1 MMFVLQFPVEDLMA
15 IFMAIR
21 NRPKFRIFR
30 TIDLTADLI
39 LTFLAIGSAAILT
52 RADHWVNYC
61 VNYCVNDARADEPEF
76 TLAPIIKDASPLDLL
91 AHDPILPVEQGTPRI
106 DTSSGSVQHSLA
118 NQLPYSVTD
127 EANPGTL
134 SQFRGLGRSSDET
147 DVQTL
152 GIPLNY
158 PQGGG
163 FDFSTF
169 PQFFWADFRFQPGPS
184 PAGLDPRG
192 IAGTMALVPWTAKA
206 LSDESISSRYTGL
219 YSNSDLV
226 QLSVGAKYKD
236 QVAVL
241 AGNSSGLA
249 SGPSASISGRLYE
262 DGALTLRYHLLFTD
276 IDAEIEENPPE
287 AIVEHSRTMRTIP
300 VVQADWKVT
309 PELLLK
315 SSFFYDNVYLRT
327 DDPAGG
333 DFSQERT
340 DQFGAENA
348 LFYKDWKLGASSREV
363 RYNSTASGESSFG
376 MNENISSF
384 QLSKLLKFE
393 SGSGAESGSDSDSG
407 NAFLI
412 EPTVQAM
419 SVSDQGFYPEGTL
432 GLREEWGRESDIA
445 HSAVYARGNYAR
457 RFPSIVDRYLS
468 VPNANLAFSTN
479 ANPNLQV
486 EKDVTGI
493 VGAETK
499 QDQWDFSVQGYY
511 QIRYNAEVGVDL
523 PSGHTLINSDQ
534 ARIASLVLTGGA
546 NLPHDIHLY
555 DAANFTY
562 SHVNALDT
570 RFPFIPNFI
579 DTLGLEGQVTKGLG
593 ADVEFRAQSN
603 AFVGGALS
611 LNSLAYV
618 DIGASYQILPS
629 VKVLG
634 RIENLIGNDIVL
646 DPFSPPKQRVFSVAV
661 AGVM

>member
-1 MMFVLQFPVEDLMA
+1 MSSFMA

-21 NRPKFRIFR
+21 NKA
-30 TIDLTADLI
+30 TISLVAVSIVTLM
-39 LTFLAIGSAAILT
+39 SAAMT
-52 RADHWVNYC
+52 T
-61 VNYCVNDARADEPEF
+61 ARAADNNGDEPEF

-91 AHDPILPVEQGTPRI
+91 AHDPIIPVEQGTPKI
-106 DTSSGSVQHSLA
+106 NTSSGSVEHSLA
-118 NQLPYSVTD
+118 NDLPYSVTD
-127 EANPGTL
+127 EASPGQL

-192 IAGTMALVPWTAKA
+192 IAGTMSLLPWTAKA
-206 LSDESISSRYTGL
+206 ISDESTSSRYTAL
-219 YSNSDLV
+219 YSNSDLT

-241 AGNSSGLA
+241 AGNTSGLA
-249 SGPSASISGRLYE
+249 SGPSASLSGRLYE
-262 DGALTLRYHLLFTD
+262 DGKLALRYHLLFTD
-276 IDAEIEENPPE
+276 IDAEIDENPPE
-287 AIVEHSRTMRTIP
+287 VIAEHSTTLRTIP
-300 VVQADWKVT
+300 VVQADWKIT

-315 SSFFYDNVYLRT
+315 SSVYYDNNRLRT
-327 DDPAGG
+327 DDPSGD

-348 LFYKDWKLGASSREV
+348 LFYEGWKLGASSREV
-363 RYNSTASGESSFG
+363 RYNATASGEAAFFQT
-376 MNENISSF
+376 ENISSF
-384 QLSKLLKFE
+384 QLSKLLKSE
-393 SGSGAESGSDSDSG
+393 SEGGGA
-407 NAFLI
+407 FMI

-419 SVSDQGFYPEGTL
+419 NVSDQGFYPEGTL
-432 GLREEWGRESDIA
+432 GLREEWGQASRSSSGMT

-457 RFPSIVDRYLS
+457 RFPSIVDRYLNI
-468 VPNANLAFSTN
+468 PNANPEFAVV

-486 EKDVTGI
+486 EKDVTAI

-499 QDQWDFSVQGYY
+499 QNKWDLSIQGYY
-511 QIRYNAEVGVDL
+511 QIRYNAEIAVDG
-523 PSGHTLINSDQ
+523 PTGHTLINSDN
-534 ARIASLVLTGGA
+534 ARLASLVLTGGA
-546 NLPHDIHLY
+546 NLPHDVRFY

-570 RFPFIPNFI
+570 RFPYIPNFI
-579 DTLGLEGQVTKGLG
+579 DTLGLEGQITNQLG
-593 ADVEFRAQSN
+593 ADVEFRAQSS
-603 AFVGGALS
+603 AYVSGALS
-611 LNSLAYV
+611 LDSLAYV
-618 DIGASYQILPS
+618 DIGASYQLLPS

>member
-1 MMFVLQFPVEDLMA
+1 MFLLQFPEED
-15 IFMAIR
+15 FMAIR
-21 NRPKFRIFR
+21 NRASFRIFR
-30 TIDLTADLI
+30 AIDLTTDLTQVFRLI
-39 LTFLAIGSAAILT
+39 FLQIYLMAGSAAILSG
-52 RADHWVNYC
+52 AGYWVNYC
-61 VNYCVNDARADEPEF
+61 LSEARADEPEF

-91 AHDPILPVEQGTPRI
+91 AHDPILPVEQGTPKI

-184 PAGLDPRG
+184 SAGLDPRG

-206 LSDESISSRYTGL
+206 LSDDTISSRYTGL

-276 IDAEIEENPPE
+276 IDAEIDENPPE

-300 VVQADWKVT
+300 VVQADWKIT

-327 DDPAGG
+327 DDPAGAA
-333 DFSQERT
+333 FSQERT

-348 LFYKDWKLGASSREV
+348 LFYRDWKLGASSREI
-363 RYNSTASGESSFG
+363 RYNSTASGESPFSQ
-376 MNENISSF
+376 NENVSSF

-419 SVSDQGFYPEGTL
+419 NVSDQGFYPEGTL

-445 HSAVYARGNYAR
+445 HSAVYVRGNYAR
-457 RFPSIVDRYLS
+457 RFPSLVDRYLS
-468 VPNANLAFSTN
+468 IPN

-486 EKDVTGI
+486 EKDVTAI
-493 VGAETK
+493 VGADTK
-499 QDQWDFSVQGYY
+499 QDRWDFSIQGYY
-511 QIRYNAEVGVDL
+511 QIRYNAEVAVVG
-523 PSGHTLINSDQ
+523 PTGHSLINSDN
-534 ARIASLVLTGGA
+534 ARIASLILTGGA
-546 NLPHDIHLY
+546 NLPHDIRLY

-570 RFPFIPNFI
+570 RFPYIPNFI
-579 DTLGLEGQVTKGLG
+579 DTLGLEGQITKELG
-593 ADVEFRAQSN
+593 ADVEFRAQSD

-618 DIGASYQILPS
+618 DIGASYQLLPS

-646 DPFSPPKQRVFSVAV
+646 DPFSPPKERVFSVAV